1 MAMRRADRLFQV
13 IQALRRRPVVTA
25 ASLAR
30 DLEVSER
37 TVYRDIA
44 DLVASGVPIEGEAGV
59 GYTLRKGFDLP
70 PLMFRAEELEALVFG
85 ARVVA
90 SWGDRELAKAATEAL
105 ARLEVALPER
115 LRARF
120 ERTPLFAPGFHVNPG
135 VAGGLTSLRT
145 AIEERRKV
153 HLCYADADGAATER
167 DVRPLGLFFWGSTWS
182 LSAWCELRDNF
193 RSFRLDRVAELRV
206 LDTRF
211 VDEPGKLLE
220 DLFRRER
227 AYPEW
232 GAAPGPDAR

>member
-1 MAMRRADRLFQV
+1 MRRADRLFQV

-44 DLVASGVPIEGEAGV
+44 DLVSSGVPIEGEAGV
-59 GYTLRKGFDLP
+59 GYMLRKGFDLP

-90 SWGDRELAKAATEAL
+90 SWGDRDLAKAATEAL
-105 ARLEVALPER
+105 ARLEVALPEK

-120 ERTPLFAPGFHVNPG
+120 EKTPLFAPGFHVKPW
-135 VAGGLTSLRT
+135 VAEGLTSLRS

-153 HLCYADADGAATER
+153 HLRYADADGQETER

-182 LSAWCELRDNF
+182 LSGWCELRADF
-193 RSFRLDRVAELRV
+193 RSFRLDRVVEMHV
-206 LDTRF
+206 LDERF

-220 DLFRRER
+220 DMFRRER
-227 AYPEW
+227 DHPEW
-232 GAAPGPDAR
+232 GAAPGPGDR